1 MARGFVLAAFT
12 ASLLA
17 LTGCG
22 GSGPDKGQ
30 SLPTISYV
38 SNDFYD
44 MELTGT
50 TFISAANGV
59 LSNDPGAV
67 RVFDTG
73 TRATSGGGTVT
84 MNSDGSFTY
93 SPPASGSTDS
103 FTFRSEYASG
113 GSTAILEGTVNL
125 RVGLFDP
132 QPTGGTGGTLTV
144 LEETDSVPQ
153 TAPGTDP
160 NGLAITYSLSTP
172 PTQAASFTFLADGT
186 YGYRGNVD
194 FSGADSFTYV
204 VINSNGRQ
212 SPLGTV
218 NITVTDIND
227 IPTVTVAGN
236 SAANDGTVVNTPLA
250 ANLTC
255 SNLTLFTTAPA
266 IATATGD
273 LTYHTAP
280 ASSGTA
286 NCSLTVQD
294 DGGTANGGVDTSTPT
309 TFDIVVTD
317 VKSPPVVTPA
327 PGPFPFLGNTTLSVA
342 AGSGLL
348 ANFSDPADSPQDN
361 VHPTVPF
368 IITAAPAGTLTTSA
382 DGSFTYTPVAGART
396 DDSFTY
402 VVRDD
407 GGANDTSAPITVNL
421 TFTSLVWWVD
431 NTNATAGTGTQVDPF
446 QTIALAE
453 AVGTRQAG
461 DTFRIRQGTGTDTNY
476 DTGFTLLDGDRVIG
490 EGVALVVGAITVDP
504 AGAGAPILSERTSG
518 TNAITLAANN
528 TVSGVNA
535 QATQGGT
542 NYAVFGSAAGSLV
555 TTSLTINSSSGGGI
569 RAAGLSGGTNIQVD
583 ALTTT
588 SGEHGIRLEGD
599 TGGTGTATFTGLVAI
614 TGSSSDG
621 AILTNTDLT
630 ASFPA
635 TPTSLVV
642 SNGTGPG
649 GGVTLSGI
657 GTGQEVVIST
667 GGAISIAGSTGLVA
681 SNAQVSVL
689 NAGGQFLTTT
699 GGPAL
704 SLTNV
709 NVGTA
714 NAMTFS
720 GVSATTP
727 TNEGIFLSNAQG
739 TVTIL
744 GGTITS
750 PQTNLAAAVR
760 IADSPA
766 TVTLTG
772 LTVAAS
778 AQAVTGIALTGG
790 TGARVTINTPNI
802 NLDVAGSTG
811 IQCAGSHPGFDLVG
825 GTVDTATGA
834 GAGDAIN
841 ITGTAAG
848 IYRVENAT
856 ITSATGGGIVAT
868 GGTGL
873 IEVRP
878 TTNVTSSGGRALD
891 IDMPST
897 GVGIQVNNINATGG
911 DFGARILNT
920 SNVQLGPAT
929 PGGST
934 LDGQTDTGI
943 LLDTVTTATIRN
955 LVVQNSAGGGIVLN
969 NVSAPTVD
977 GVDVIDNGNTA
988 AEHGLRLFN
997 VDGVAAITASDFLR
1011 SGGSNVDVRLDGTGA
1026 GPLTLTITN
1035 GTYTQTGAPA
1045 SALDSLHVDSFNGAN
1060 ATVVVTGASFLNQGT
1075 GVDAIF
1081 ARVSGS
1087 TGGSGAGTLD
1097 LSIGAS
1103 TFATAAS
1110 AMDVVKDEDGNLT
1123 VTIENNTLSG
1133 CNDDCV
1139 RVANPL
1145 GATNTGGTS
1154 TVTITGNT
1162 LGNSATAGSAS
1173 ATARGIATLF
1183 TGAVDETVTIS
1194 GNTVQRSEGA
1204 GIAVEGLLGSGT
1216 TSVDVTNNT
1225 AVSDGDDGIRFRTDQ
1240 TRQMCAAVQSNIST
1254 GAGGFQAYLLSQLS
1268 TSVMGI
1274 EETTSPLGTVASQIT
1289 TDNTGTPVGIV
1300 GAPFLSATDCVP

>member
-1 MARGFVLAAFT
+1 
-12 ASLLA
+12 
-17 LTGCG
+17 
-22 GSGPDKGQ
+22 
-30 SLPTISYV
+30 
-38 SNDFYD
+38 
-44 MELTGT
+44 
-50 TFISAANGV
+50 
-59 LSNDPGAV
+59 
-67 RVFDTG
+67 
-73 TRATSGGGTVT
+73 
-84 MNSDGSFTY
+84 
-93 SPPASGSTDS
+93 
-103 FTFRSEYASG
+103 
-113 GSTAILEGTVNL
+113 
-125 RVGLFDP
+125 
-132 QPTGGTGGTLTV
+132 
-144 LEETDSVPQ
+144 
-153 TAPGTDP
+153 
-160 NGLAITYSLSTP
+160 
-172 PTQAASFTFLADGT
+172 
-186 YGYRGNVD
+186 
-194 FSGADSFTYV
+194 
-204 VINSNGRQ
+204 
-212 SPLGTV
+212 
-218 NITVTDIND
+218 
-227 IPTVTVAGN
+227 
-236 SAANDGTVVNTPLA
+236 VNTPGFATMSVGPVSEQAVQSILA

-255 SNLTLFTTAPA
+255 SNLTIFTTAPA
-266 IATATGD
+266 IATGTGD
-273 LTYHTAP
+273 LTYNTAP

-317 VKSPPVVTPA
+317 VKSPPVISPP
-327 PGPFPFLGNTTLSVA
+327 PGPFQFLGNTTLSVA

-348 ANFSDPADSPQDN
+348 ANFSDPADSPPDN

-382 DGSFTYTPVAGART
+382 DGSFTYTPAAGSRLN
-396 DDSFTY
+396 DSFTY

-407 GGANDTSAPITVNL
+407 GGANDTSSPITVNL
-421 TFTSLVWWVD
+421 TFNGMVWWVD
-431 NTNATAGTGTQVDPF
+431 NTNGSAGTGLQTDPF
-446 QTIALAE
+446 QSIALAE
-453 AVGTRQAG
+453 AEPNRQPG
-461 DTFRIRQGTGTDTNY
+461 DTFRVRRGDGTDTNY
-476 DTGFTLLDGDRVIG
+476 DTGFTLLAGDRVIG
-490 EGVALVVGAITVDP
+490 EGVALVVGGITVDP
-504 AGAGAPILSERTSG
+504 AGVGPPILSEATSG
-518 TNAITLAANN
+518 TNAVTLGSNN

-535 QATQGGT
+535 QAQGGGT

-555 TTSLTINSSSGGGI
+555 TTALVINSSAGGGL
-569 RAAGLSGGTNIQVD
+569 RAAGLAGGTNVEI
-583 ALTTT
+583 T
-588 SGEHGIRLEGD
+588 SLNSVNGEHGLRLEGD
-599 TGGTGTATFTGLVAI
+599 TGGTGTVTVANTTTITESTGEGILLSGTDLSATFN
-614 TGSSSDG
+614 G
-621 AILTNTDLT
+621 A
-630 ASFPA
+630 
-635 TPTSLVV
+635 VV
-642 SNGTGPG
+642 ISNGTGLG
-649 GGVTLSGI
+649 RGVGLVGI
-657 GTGQEVVIST
+657 GTGQEVVFTTTNIFSVT
-667 GGAISIAGSTGLVA
+667 GGTGLIA
-681 SNAQVSVL
+681 DDAQVNIANVSSQ
-689 NAGGQFLTTT
+689 ALTAT
-699 GGPAL
+699 GAAAL

-714 NAMTFS
+714 NTITLTS
-720 GVSATTP
+720 ILSTGP
-727 TNEGIFLSNAQG
+727 TNEGLNLNNTGG
-739 TVTIL
+739 TVTISS
-744 GGTITS
+744 GTINS
-750 PQTNLAAAVR
+750 PLTNLAVAAR

-766 TVTLTG
+766 TLTLANLNISST
-772 LTVAAS
+772 L
-778 AQAVTGIALTGG
+778 QAVTGILLTGA
-790 TGARVTINTPNI
+790 TGARVSITNPTI

-811 IQCAGSHPGFDLVG
+811 IQCSGNHPGFDLTG
-825 GTVDTATGA
+825 SAPGSATVDTATGA

-841 ITGTAAG
+841 ITGTASG
-848 IYRVENAT
+848 IYLIENAN

-873 IEVRP
+873 LEIRP
-878 TTNVTSSGGRALD
+878 TTNVTSTGGRALD

-897 GVGIQVNNINATGG
+897 GVGIQVNNIIATGG

-920 SNVQLGPAT
+920 SNVQLGPGT

-943 LLDTVTTATIRN
+943 LLDTVSTATIRN
-955 LVVQNSAGGGIVLN
+955 LVVQNSTGNGIVLN
-969 NVSAPTVD
+969 SVSAPTVD
-977 GVDVIDNGNTA
+977 GVDVIDNGDTA

-997 VDGVAAITASDFLR
+997 VDGVAAVTDSDFLR

-1045 SALDSLHVDSFNGAN
+1045 SARDSLHVDSFNGAN
-1060 ATVVVTGASFLNQGT
+1060 ATVVVTGAAFMNQGT

-1081 ARVSGS
+1081 ARVAGS
-1087 TGGSGAGTLD
+1087 SGGSGAGTLD
-1097 LSIGAS
+1097 LSVSAS

-1110 AMDVVKDEDGNLT
+1110 GIDVVKDEDGNLT

-1162 LGNSATAGSAS
+1162 LGDSATAGSAS

-1183 TGAVDETVTIS
+1183 TGAVDETVIID
-1194 GNTVQRSEGA
+1194 GNTVQRAEGA